1 MIGAV
6 VVVATTAATDAVV
19 KVSNLLLV
27 FVKVP
32 EAVQLPTD
40 GHDTDVKFEDGFTF
54 WTPAAKT
61 AGCALAHTP
70 LVDVMVTASKPPPAF
85 LKFPTAVQL
94 PTDGH
99 DTAKKVALGLAF
111 WTPALNTA
119 RRALIHVA
127 LADVGTLDPKIAS
140 IATNIPAKKFRTDR
154 FLLGVSETKRKCHL
168 ARLVM

>member
-1 MIGAV
+1 MVNASESPP
-6 VVVATTAATDAVV
+6 AFLKFPT
-19 KVSNLLLV
+19 
-27 FVKVP
+27 
-32 EAVQLPTD
+32 AVQLPTD
-40 GHDTDVKFEDGFTF
+40 GHDTDAKFENGFTF

-99 DTAKKVALGLAF
+99 DTAKNVALGLAF

-119 RRALIHVA
+119 RRALTHVA

-140 IATNIPAKKFRTDR
+140 ITKNIPTKNLGRTV
-154 FLLGVSETKRKCHL
+154 FCWE
-168 ARLVM
+168 